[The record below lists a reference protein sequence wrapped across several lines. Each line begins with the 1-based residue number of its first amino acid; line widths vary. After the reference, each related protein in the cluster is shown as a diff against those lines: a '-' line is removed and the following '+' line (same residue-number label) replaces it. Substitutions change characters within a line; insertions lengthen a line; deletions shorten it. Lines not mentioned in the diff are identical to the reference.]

1 MRLTLNKL
9 LVDKTVIVKPKK
21 TSTDS
26 GHVAAEGYNQ
36 QLLSIDVKGRVVNE
50 KGEAVIA
57 TVSVKGT
64 EQATRG

>member
-1 MRLTLNKL
+1 
-9 LVDKTVIVKPKK
+9 
-21 TSTDS
+21 
-26 GHVAAEGYNQ
+26 VAAEGYNK
-36 QLLSIDVKGRVVNE
+36 QLLSIDLKGRVVNE